1 MRSNVKIAVSN
12 VQHGTMKRA
21 AAIDPLAVDE
31 NRRAF
36 LAKANIAPAD
46 AVLVQ
51 VDYDTD
57 DFCRYQTV
65 GKRAQGEGI
74 VRAGRVADALATQ
87 EKGVAL
93 FLPLADCAGVVLH
106 DTKQRV
112 LLLSHLGRHSVEQY
126 GTQKSVDYLVRTHGS
141 RPQDIDAWISPAA
154 GAENYPLRAFEQ
166 KGLQAVICEQLVLA
180 GIVPTRIEID
190 ERDTTKDQSL
200 FSHSEFKKGNRAED
214 GRFAVVAVLQ

>member
-12 VQHGTMKRA
+12 VQHGTMKRST
-21 AAIDPLAVDE
+21 AIDPLVVDE
-31 NRRAF
+31 NRQAF
-36 LAKANIAPAD
+36 LAEIEVVPAD

-65 GKRAQGEGI
+65 SKSAQGEGI
-74 VRAGRVADALATQ
+74 VRVGRVTDALATQ

-106 DTKQRV
+106 DVKQDI

-126 GTQKSVDYLVRTHGS
+126 GAQKSVDYLVRTHGS

-166 KGLQAVICEQLVLA
+166 KGLQAVICAQLASA
-180 GIVPTRIEID
+180 GITPTRIEID
-190 ERDTTKDQSL
+190 ECDTTKDKSL

-214 GRFAVVAVLQ
+214 GRFAVVAVLR